1 MILRLNQ
8 IVIRIGLRKIATAY
22 SNISLGDTANKL
34 NIPKEDVEF
43 VVAKALRDGII
54 FGEIDHEQQILKIK
68 REVNIYVTH
77 EPQIQLDKRI
87 RYCLGLYHEV
97 QKAITYPDM
106 KMNLGDFKEE
116 ELDASELLNL
126 LDFDDDM

>member
-22 SNISLGDTANKL
+22 SNIYLNDIGDKL

-54 FGEIDHEQQILKIK
+54 SGEIDHEQQILKIK

-77 EPQIQLDKRI
+77 
-87 RYCLGLYHEV
+87 
-97 QKAITYPDM
+97 
-106 KMNLGDFKEE
+106 
-116 ELDASELLNL
+116 
-126 LDFDDDM
+126 